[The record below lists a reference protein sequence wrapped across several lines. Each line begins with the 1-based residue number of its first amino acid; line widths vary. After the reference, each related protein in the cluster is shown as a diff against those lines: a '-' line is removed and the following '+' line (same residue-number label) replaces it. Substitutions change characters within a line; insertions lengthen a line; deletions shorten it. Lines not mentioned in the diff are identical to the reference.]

1 MESFLNNRPSAHS
14 GKVSNVAGGA
24 FQSFCNAA
32 GGSGSVEEPKVVEVP
47 WTATPD
53 ATCEGKAPP
62 QVSLVM
68 EGERVVK
75 ILVNCSCGQ
84 SVALACEY

>member
-14 GKVSNVAGGA
+14 GKTSNVASGA
-24 FQSFCNAA
+24 FQSFSNTTGMA
-32 GGSGSVEEPKVVEVP
+32 GSSGEAKVVEVP
-47 WTATPD
+47 WVATPD

-68 EGERVVK
+68 EGDRVVK